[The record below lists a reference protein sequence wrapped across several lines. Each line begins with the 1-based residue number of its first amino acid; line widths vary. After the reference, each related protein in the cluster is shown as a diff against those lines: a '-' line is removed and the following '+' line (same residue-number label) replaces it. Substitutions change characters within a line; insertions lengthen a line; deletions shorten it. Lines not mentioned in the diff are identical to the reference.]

1 MPVDCKRVDCGGVA
15 SSEEGRSH
23 RRWGGGK
30 GVGAPTKAVAP
41 HRGFLRKQKWILAK
55 KKMNVYL
62 CSSASVYMSV
72 CVCVTVAVSLCV
84 ANANVQSHLW
94 LLVLWASYA
103 YACVQVFKCADKNYK
118 RKVKNTKGKMTF
130 VQRIDRYTKN
140 SSYVIWNCS

>member
-23 RRWGGGK
+23 RQWGGGK

-41 HRGFLRKQKWILAK
+41 HRGFVRTQKWILAK
-55 KKMNVYL
+55 KKWTFIYAVL
-62 CSSASVYMSV
+62 RVCTCL

-103 YACVQVFKCADKNYK
+103 YACVQVLKCADKNYK
-118 RKVKNTKGKMTF
+118 RKVKNTKGKMIF

-140 SSYVIWNCS
+140 SSFYVIWNCS